1 MSLDLFT
8 DEEVE
13 KLIAD
18 YSAGSFSDGSIE
30 STGIVIRPIDFKAAL
45 NAAVKMKLKLVGYEW
60 EDTDYGKGEVCG
72 HFIGNPNKDTLGRK
86 HIKLTPIYRL
96 NTTKE

>member
-13 KLIAD
+13 KLISY

-45 NAAVKMKLKLVGYEW
+45 NAAVEMKIGMQIGIVKEDGVHW
-60 EDTDYGKGEVCG
+60 EKE
-72 HFIGNPNKDTLGRK
+72 FIESCNTE
-86 HIKLTPIYRL
+86 TPIYRL
-96 NTTKE
+96 NTTKK